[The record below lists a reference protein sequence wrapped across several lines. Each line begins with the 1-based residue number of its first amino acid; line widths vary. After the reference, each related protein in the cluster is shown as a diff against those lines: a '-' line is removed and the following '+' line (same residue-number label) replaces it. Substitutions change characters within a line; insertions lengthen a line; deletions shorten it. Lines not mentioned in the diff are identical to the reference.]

1 MPVKPGLLV
10 KHSAGHYPIFIESGL
25 CERAGTHI
33 EVLSGSG
40 SLVVVTDSN
49 VRKLHADCFL
59 ASCNSDPLVI
69 EIEPGEAS
77 KSVESYRHI
86 CTQLVEASF
95 DRRTLVVALGG
106 GVIGDLAGFA
116 AATYLRGVRVIQ
128 VPTTLLAQVDSS
140 VGGKTAINL
149 PQSKN
154 CIGAFWQP
162 NAVYIDPA
170 VLKTLEPKE
179 YTSGLAEV
187 VKMAVIL
194 DEELFEFLET
204 GVDEINK
211 LDLPT
216 LERIIVRCCQLKAEV
231 VEEDE
236 KETSGRRVILNYGHT
251 FGHAIETV
259 FGFGTYPHGQAV
271 AMGMHAAAHLACL
284 LDRVDNEFVNR
295 QYRLLSQLNI
305 PACFPSDRHELLGE
319 AMQRDKKSLAGNVR
333 FVLPDRIGHVELVDS
348 IDPADVMEAMRLAS
362 VPPTGD

>member
-10 KHSAGHYPIFIESGL
+10 KHSTGHYPIFIESGL

-40 SLVVVTDSN
+40 SLVVVTDST
-49 VRKLHADCFL
+49 VRNLHGDCFL
-59 ASCNSDPLVI
+59 NGCDSDPIVI

-77 KSVESYRHI
+77 KSVENYRHI
-86 CTQLVEASF
+86 CTQLVEGSF

-106 GVIGDLAGFA
+106 GVVGDLAGFV

-170 VLKTLEPKE
+170 VLNTLEPKE
-179 YTSGLAEV
+179 YTAGLAEV

-194 DEELFEFLET
+194 DDEMFEFLET
-204 GVDEINK
+204 EVDEINNH
-211 LDLPT
+211 DLPT
-216 LERIIVRCCQLKAEV
+216 LERIILRCCQLKAEV

-236 KETSGRRVILNYGHT
+236 KETTGRRVILNYGHT
-251 FGHAIETV
+251 FGHAIETA
-259 FGFGTYPHGQAV
+259 FGYGTWPHGHAV
-271 AMGMHAAAHLACL
+271 AMGMHAAAQLSRL
-284 LDRVDNEFVNR
+284 LDRVDDEFVNR

-305 PACFPSDRHELLGE
+305 PACFPADRHEVLWE
-319 AMQRDKKSLAGNVR
+319 DMQRDKKTLGGEVR
-333 FVLPDRIGHVELVDS
+333 FVLPDRLGHVELVDS
-348 IDPADVMEAMRLAS
+348 IDPAAVMEAMRLAS
-362 VPPTGD
+362 VPRTGD